1 MKSFVQDTSLKAIRA
16 SFLHFTDVA
25 AYEYFEDGLLVIANG
40 KVVAL
45 GEYHTLKKQYAQVAV
60 TDHSGKLVV
69 PGFVDSHVHY
79 PQTEMTASYGE
90 ALLPWLEKY
99 TFPVETKFANADY
112 ARKAAAFFLDELL
125 KNGTTTALVFGTVH
139 PVSAAVFFEEAQKRR
154 LRMICGKV
162 LMDRNAPQALLDTP
176 QTAYTDSKALIEKWH
191 GVDRLLY
198 AVTPRFAVTSSNE
211 QLAVAKQ
218 LLDEHPDV
226 YFHTHL
232 SENKTEVDLVKQLF
246 PESENYLGVYDQ
258 WDLLRKRSV
267 FAHGIHLSGDEF
279 DKLHTHQCSL
289 AFCPTSNLFLGS
301 GLFDY
306 HTAKQKGIRVGL
318 GTDLGAGTSMSMLQ
332 TLQDAYK
339 VIQLRKAFTSEESP
353 SLSPLEALYLATLG
367 GAKALHLE
375 HHIGN
380 FLPGKEADFVV
391 LHWEGSA
398 LLQHRLQH
406 CTTLEEKL
414 FALQMLGDERAVYKT
429 YILGEAVV

>member
-1 MKSFVQDTSLKAIRA
+1 MKTFTAHTLPKAFRA
-16 SFLHFTDVA
+16 SFLHYRTVED
-25 AYEYFEDGLLVIANG
+25 YEYLTDGLLVIVNG

-45 GEYHTLKKQYAQVAV
+45 GNYQDLKKDYASVPE
-60 TDHSGKLVV
+60 TDYSGKLIV
-69 PGFVDSHVHY
+69 PGFVDTHVHY
-79 PQTEMTASYGE
+79 PQIEMTASYGE

-99 TFPVETKFANADY
+99 IFPTETKFANADY
-112 ARKAAAFFLDELL
+112 AQNAAAFFLDTLL
-125 KNGTTTALVFGTVH
+125 RNGTTTALVFGTVH
-139 PVSAAVFFEEAQKRR
+139 TASVTAFFGEAQKRH

-162 LMDRNAPQALLDTP
+162 LMDRNAPKALLDTP
-176 QTAYTDSKALIEKWH
+176 QAAYTDSKTLIKKWH

-232 SENKTEVDLVKQLF
+232 SENKAELAMVKALF
-246 PESENYLGVYDQ
+246 PERENYLDVYAHHG
-258 WDLLRKRSV
+258 LLQKRAV
-267 FAHGIHLSGDEF
+267 FAHGIHLSDNEF
-279 DKLHTHQCSL
+279 DKLHHHDCSL
-289 AFCPTSNLFLGS
+289 TFCPTSNLFLGS

-306 HTAKQKGIRVGL
+306 HKAKKMRVGI
-318 GTDLGAGTSMSMLQ
+318 GTDLGAGTSFNMLQ

-339 VIQLRKAFTSEESP
+339 VIQLHKAFSDNDTP
-353 SLSPLEALYLATLG
+353 SLSPLEAFYLATLG
-367 GAKALHLE
+367 GAKALHLDNC
-375 HHIGN
+375 IGN

-391 LHWEGSA
+391 LQWEGSA
-398 LLQHRLQH
+398 LLKYRLQH

-429 YILGEAVV
+429 YILGKAVA

>member
-1 MKSFVQDTSLKAIRA
+1 MMPFANHTTLKAVRA
-16 SFLHFTDVA
+16 SILHFTDVA
-25 AYEYFEDGLLVIANG
+25 VYEYFEDGLLVIANG

-45 GEYHTLKKQYAQVAV
+45 GEYHSLKKQYAQVAV
-60 TDHSGKLVV
+60 SDYTGKLVV
-69 PGFVDSHVHY
+69 PGFVDSHVHF

-99 TFPVETKFANADY
+99 TFPTETKFANADY
-112 ARKAAAFFLDELL
+112 ARNAAAFFLDELL

-176 QTAYTDSKALIEKWH
+176 QTAYADSKALIEKWH

-232 SENKTEVDLVKQLF
+232 SENKTEVNLVKQLF
-246 PESENYLGVYDQ
+246 PESENYLGVYEQ

-267 FAHGIHLSGDEF
+267 FAHGIHLSANEF
-279 DKLHTHQCSL
+279 GRLRHHDCSL

-306 HTAKQKGIRVGL
+306 HAAKHKGIRVGI

-339 VIQLRKAFTSEESP
+339 VIQLRKAFAGEESP

-391 LHWEGSA
+391 MQWEGSA
-398 LLQHRLQH
+398 LLKHRLQH
-406 CTTLEEKL
+406 CTSLEEKL